1 MYRNISKIKLRIY
14 KTFKTTNYSSNRLSG
29 SDIIKSRRQGHQIK
43 IKSRIKRSKGVREA
57 VDKRVAPETNN
68 VHIIVDHLSI

>member
-1 MYRNISKIKLRIY
+1 MFRKISKIKLRIY

-29 SDIIKSRRQGHQIK
+29 SDIIKSRRHGHQIK
-43 IKSRIKRSKGVREA
+43 IKSRLKSKGVREA
-57 VDKRVAPETNN
+57 IDKRVAPETNN